1 MENSSQF
8 KQLKITSQTLAP
20 TFFQPLFLVLW
31 VAGLT
36 LFSLWLSFSSSY
48 LLWGIGQL
56 LLAISMLQWFM
67 LLHETGHKTLF
78 KKGMINRRIGHVASL
93 FCGIPF
99 HSWQMIH
106 HQHHKWAGWQDIDP
120 TTEQVVPR
128 KLRSFERNII
138 NFCWKLYLPVFSILY
153 RFNNYWNLPRLFRLF
168 PRKKMKIK
176 HTINMTL
183 LLLSYIL
190 ASLYLG
196 PVLFLKIFGL
206 SFFLHMIFSDPILL
220 SQHSHI
226 PQHLSS
232 GSKVQPFLPETQDVF
247 TRSIVFPK
255 WISRTI
261 LFNFDAHEIHH
272 MFPKVPGYLL
282 PKLNFTGDNQ
292 VSWIRWLKESKKIP
306 ADVLLFQ
313 NRNETGYDF

>member
-8 KQLKITSQTLAP
+8 KQLQITSQTLAP
-20 TFFQPLFLVLW
+20 TFFQPFFLVLW

-153 RFNNYWNLPRLFRLF
+153 RFNNYWNLPRLLRLF

-176 HTINMTL
+176 HTINMTV

-190 ASLYLG
+190 TSLYLG

-206 SFFLHMIFSDPILL
+206 SFFF
-220 SQHSHI
+220 
-226 PQHLSS
+226 
-232 GSKVQPFLPETQDVF
+232 
-247 TRSIVFPK
+247 
-255 WISRTI
+255 
-261 LFNFDAHEIHH
+261 AHD
-272 MFPKVPGYLL
+272 L
-282 PKLNFTGDNQ
+282 Q
-292 VSWIRWLKESKKIP
+292 
-306 ADVLLFQ
+306 
-313 NRNETGYDF
+313 